1 MSFERTAAEPAE
13 DRALTKVALR
23 AALIAEV
30 KGRPFAYSVMA
41 VGLVL
46 GPVLIRMIFPDVT
59 LLQSIV
65 GGLAFGVYAALSA
78 VPQKFM

>member
-1 MSFERTAAEPAE
+1 
-13 DRALTKVALR
+13 
-23 AALIAEV
+23 
-30 KGRPFAYSVMA
+30 MA

-59 LLQSIV
+59 LLQPIV
-65 GGLAFGVYAALSA
+65 VGLAFGVYAALSA